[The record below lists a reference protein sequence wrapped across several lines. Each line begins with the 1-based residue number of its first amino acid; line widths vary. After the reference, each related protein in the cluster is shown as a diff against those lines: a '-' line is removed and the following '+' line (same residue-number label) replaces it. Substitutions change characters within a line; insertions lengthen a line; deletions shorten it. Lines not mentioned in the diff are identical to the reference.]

1 MEICAKTELEFL
13 PNNCRA
19 CPLNEQFSPNVD
31 AKCRILRTYMH
42 DGSNERPTK
51 CPLKAKAEGVF
62 IDCTA
67 MDKLPGGCEECE
79 MGDRYGCVG
88 DVYCRILNDYFTGN
102 VTPPCKERPDKCP
115 LMEVPHK
122 SSSLP
127 TYADFLEMDGD
138 PVFITL
144 HQNTDGEQNEFWALV
159 HIEDN
164 KIYLRNRLGECL
176 KYEEIEAD
184 VETISAFHGISA
196 VPITLDELTEK
207 KDEVVF
213 LKWKDD
219 EEVYGEFV
227 LVTKYR
233 PSGIN
238 YLCADGSTGRERYVM
253 HDEDWFVYR
262 LGCNQDAVHEIKNG
276 KSPLSLEE
284 LKTLSSAAG
293 PAIYTQPV
301 FIKLKLAEDL
311 PDGTWDGSLGFAAVK
326 FDKNSQF
333 AKAWTAGNP
342 VPFKLDENEYGRTW
356 SAYFQKPDF
365 SK

>member
-127 TYADFLEMDGD
+127 
-138 PVFITL
+138 
-144 HQNTDGEQNEFWALV
+144 
-159 HIEDN
+159 
-164 KIYLRNRLGECL
+164 
-176 KYEEIEAD
+176 
-184 VETISAFHGISA
+184 
-196 VPITLDELTEK
+196 
-207 KDEVVF
+207 
-213 LKWKDD
+213 
-219 EEVYGEFV
+219 
-227 LVTKYR
+227 
-233 PSGIN
+233 
-238 YLCADGSTGRERYVM
+238 
-253 HDEDWFVYR
+253 
-262 LGCNQDAVHEIKNG
+262 
-276 KSPLSLEE
+276 LSL
-284 LKTLSSAAG
+284 
-293 PAIYTQPV
+293 IH
-301 FIKLKLAEDL
+301 I
-311 PDGTWDGSLGFAAVK
+311 
-326 FDKNSQF
+326 
-333 AKAWTAGNP
+333 
-342 VPFKLDENEYGRTW
+342 
-356 SAYFQKPDF
+356 
-365 SK
+365 

>member
-13 PNNCRA
+13 PDNCRA

-31 AKCRILRTYMH
+31 AKCRLLRTYMH

-164 KIYLRNRLGECL
+164 KYI
-176 KYEEIEAD
+176 
-184 VETISAFHGISA
+184 
-196 VPITLDELTEK
+196 
-207 KDEVVF
+207 
-213 LKWKDD
+213 
-219 EEVYGEFV
+219 
-227 LVTKYR
+227 
-233 PSGIN
+233 
-238 YLCADGSTGRERYVM
+238 
-253 HDEDWFVYR
+253 
-262 LGCNQDAVHEIKNG
+262 
-276 KSPLSLEE
+276 
-284 LKTLSSAAG
+284 
-293 PAIYTQPV
+293 
-301 FIKLKLAEDL
+301 
-311 PDGTWDGSLGFAAVK
+311 
-326 FDKNSQF
+326 
-333 AKAWTAGNP
+333 
-342 VPFKLDENEYGRTW
+342 
-356 SAYFQKPDF
+356 
-365 SK
+365 

>member
-13 PNNCRA
+13 PDNCRA

-31 AKCRILRTYMH
+31 AKCRLLRTYMH

-144 HQNTDGEQNEFWALV
+144 HQNTDG
-159 HIEDN
+159 
-164 KIYLRNRLGECL
+164 
-176 KYEEIEAD
+176 
-184 VETISAFHGISA
+184 THG
-196 VPITLDELTEK
+196 
-207 KDEVVF
+207 
-213 LKWKDD
+213 
-219 EEVYGEFV
+219 
-227 LVTKYR
+227 
-233 PSGIN
+233 
-238 YLCADGSTGRERYVM
+238 GRERKDGAARSLQLYGEM
-253 HDEDWFVYR
+253 RSGRGQHPMPGMQHQHDR
-262 LGCNQDAVHEIKNG
+262 LRRQGSGAGTRRAGGTKGEENRHGRAAA
-276 KSPLSLEE
+276 LS
-284 LKTLSSAAG
+284 
-293 PAIYTQPV
+293 
-301 FIKLKLAEDL
+301 DRRHCR
-311 PDGTWDGSLGFAAVK
+311 
-326 FDKNSQF
+326 
-333 AKAWTAGNP
+333 
-342 VPFKLDENEYGRTW
+342 GRGRVLLL
-356 SAYFQKPDF
+356 
-365 SK
+365 

>member
-184 VETISAFHGISA
+184 VEAISAFHGISA
-196 VPITLDELTEK
+196 VPITLDELTEIE
-207 KDEVVF
+207 DEVVF

-276 KSPLSLEE
+276 KSPLPLEE